1 MTCGYCG
8 SRNGEGEHRCRRCGR
23 TADDSLTGEFT
34 LPRTAG
40 ALAAKLQPAAQDDP
54 PKRDPDRKPG
64 VERVMQGSLFQDRP
78 ASNVIPFDSF
88 TPLPGAPPKP
98 RPKAASDSQP
108 GSKPLARRTPRVP
121 EGQGKLDLLPA
132 IPVKPRTLGTTVE
145 AVICCEASVAIPL
158 HRALAAA
165 IDWILVLIGYGLL
178 LGAFWLGGGAFVL
191 TKPNLLVF
199 GGALL
204 LVGFT
209 YGLWFA
215 LAGTETAGMRCAP
228 WWACCGAWPTKKVSL
243 GRTTFPAPFRRPA
256 NGTRRFSAGGKNEH
270 PLRREEPAGRY
281 GRQSQRPQPFRNR
294 AFQREGSQG
303 PEIFPPAKR

>member
-1 MTCGYCG
+1 MTCRYCG

-23 TADDSLTGEFT
+23 TADDTLTGEFT

-54 PKRDPDRKPG
+54 PKPLAPGRDPDRKPG

-88 TPLPGAPPKP
+88 TPSPATPPKP
-98 RPKAASDSQP
+98 RPKAAIDSQP

-121 EGQGKLDLLPA
+121 ECQGKLDLLPA

-191 TKPNLLVF
+191 SKPNLLVF

-204 LVGFT
+204 LVGFA
-209 YGLWFA
+209 YGLMFA
-215 LAGTETAGMRCAP
+215 IAGTETAGMRWTRLQVMTFDGFPPDGGQRLLRFAG
-228 WWACCGAWPTKKVSL
+228 ACLSL
-243 GRTTFPAPFRRPA
+243 CTVVGLLWCLADEEGLTWTDHISRTFPTPREWNSQVFRR
-256 NGTRRFSAGGKNEH
+256 R
-270 PLRREEPAGRY
+270 
-281 GRQSQRPQPFRNR
+281 
-294 AFQREGSQG
+294 
-303 PEIFPPAKR
+303 

>member
-40 ALAAKLQPAAQDDP
+40 ALAAKLQPAAHSDP
-54 PKRDPDRKPG
+54 PNPLAPGRDPDRKPG

-88 TPLPGAPPKP
+88 TPSPAAPPKP

-191 TKPNLLVF
+191 TRPNLLVF

-215 LAGTETAGMRCAP
+215 IAGTETAGMRSTRLQVMTFDGFPPDGGQRLLRFAG
-228 WWACCGAWPTKKVSL
+228 ACLSVCTMVGLLWCLADEEGLTWTDHIS
-243 GRTTFPAPFRRPA
+243 RTFPTPREWNSQVFRR
-256 NGTRRFSAGGKNEH
+256 R
-270 PLRREEPAGRY
+270 
-281 GRQSQRPQPFRNR
+281 
-294 AFQREGSQG
+294 
-303 PEIFPPAKR
+303 